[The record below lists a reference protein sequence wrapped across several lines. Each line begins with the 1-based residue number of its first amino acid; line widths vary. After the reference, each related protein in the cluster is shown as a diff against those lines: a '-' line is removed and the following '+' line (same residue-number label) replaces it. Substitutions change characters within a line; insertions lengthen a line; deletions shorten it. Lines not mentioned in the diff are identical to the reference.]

1 MTVMVAA
8 LEPGTAASQWS
19 ALRGMIDI
27 GYAAGGEMMPEDLPQ
42 RIAEGRVLLW
52 VAVEDDT
59 GIVLAAMTTE
69 LVRMRSGLVC
79 WMGQCGGERM
89 RDWAD
94 FHVKV
99 EDYARAEGCVKV
111 VIKGRFGWE
120 RVLKGFR
127 VRTVT
132 LEKAL

>member
-1 MTVMVAA
+1 MVAA